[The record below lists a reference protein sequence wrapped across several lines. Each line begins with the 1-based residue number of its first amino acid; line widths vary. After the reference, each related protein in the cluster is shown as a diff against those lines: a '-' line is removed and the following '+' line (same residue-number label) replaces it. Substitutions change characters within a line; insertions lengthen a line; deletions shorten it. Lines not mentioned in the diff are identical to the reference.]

1 MLSIA
6 IFNGQEGV
14 LVGEDDLKVING
26 GQVVMEAAEQGA
38 SFGAGAPWAGAEVK
52 YCFKPGTSAV
62 SVQNT
67 QSAVAVVKRLVPGI
81 HFKLLNT
88 RGEVCEESPSIVV
101 TSDKEAGREL
111 EDKAD
116 IEVP

>member
-26 GQVVMEAAEQGA
+26 GQVVMEAAEQ
-38 SFGAGAPWAGAEVK
+38 GAGAPWAGAEVK